1 MTMTI
6 IARGAYVAKH
16 LYLIGD
22 DCHLIMLTDLKKA
35 EVQML
40 WWMLSL

>member
-1 MTMTI
+1 MTI

-22 DCHLIMLTDLKKA
+22 DCHLIMLTDLKVRNSITQ
-35 EVQML
+35 EL
-40 WWMLSL
+40 L